1 MSAYLDKIMSNHV
14 FNSESSEDLSYLYS
28 DENKTKSDNIS
39 HNSLR
44 GGNDESNKK
53 ASGGFPPIVIINNKT
68 KLDDEKDKSRGLTSV
83 KTAISIMDILKKKKT
98 NQSQ

>member
-28 DENKTKSDNIS
+28 EENKTKSDNAS
-39 HNSLR
+39 HNNLR
-44 GGNDESNKK
+44 GGGNDSNKK
-53 ASGGFPPIVIINNKT
+53 ASGGFPPIVIIDSKT

-83 KTAISIMDILKKKKT
+83 TTAVSIMDILKKKKT
-98 NQSQ
+98 N